1 MIRTYEILVQYLRVV
16 PRESSWFRYG
26 HWTAGME
33 DDRVSVVP
41 SVASRLEP
49 RYC

>member
-1 MIRTYEILVQYLRVV
+1 MIRTYEILVQYLRR
-16 PRESSWFRYG
+16 REISWFRYG